1 MTYVI
6 AYVTTAVTFLAL
18 DFIWLGYVAKPLYQQ
33 EIGRLLL
40 ERFNVAAAV
49 GFYLVFVVGVVIFAV
64 APALQAGSW
73 KTALLFGALFG
84 FFAYATYDMTNL
96 ATLQGWSPTIAVV
109 DIAWGTFLTGTAA
122 VAGYSFTRTLVG
134 A

>member
-1 MTYVI
+1 MTYAL
-6 AYVTTAVTFLAL
+6 AYVATALTFLVL

-33 EIGRLLL
+33 EIGPLLL
-40 ERFNVAAAV
+40 EKFNVAAAV
-49 GFYLVFVVGVVIFAV
+49 GFYLVFIAGVVIFAV
-64 APALQAGSW
+64 APALQGGTW
-73 KTALLFGALFG
+73 RTALLYGALFG

-96 ATLQGWSPTIAVV
+96 ATLQGWSPTVTVV

-122 VAGYSFTRTLVG
+122 VAGYSVTRTLAG